1 MINLEVLTDKV
12 NIITREVGSFIRG
25 ELGKVQHDQII
36 TKDHNSL
43 VSYVDQEAEKMLV
56 TGLKKLIPNSGFITE
71 EDTVDHYDQEYTWII
86 DPLDGT
92 TNFLYNI
99 PHFSTSIALKHKDEL
114 VIGVINHIMGDEL
127 YYGWKNGGAF
137 MNGRDIKCASTEDLS
152 ASIIATGFPYA
163 ANYNQKPYFEMMSVI
178 MKEARGM
185 RRFGSAAL
193 DMAFVANGRFT
204 AFYETSL
211 NPWDVAGGIVI
222 CKEAGA
228 QVCDYFGQDS
238 YYNGRSI
245 IVANDQ
251 ILKQLSNYTANFFDQ
266 KDIPNT

>member
-12 NIITREVGSFIRG
+12 KVIALEVGLFIKT
-25 ELGKVQHDQII
+25 ELGKVETDQIV
-36 TKDHNSL
+36 TKEHNSL

-56 TGLKKLIPNSGFITE
+56 TGLKSLVPSSGFITE
-71 EDTVDHYDQEYTWII
+71 EDTVDHHGKEYTWII

-114 VIGVINHIMGDEL
+114 VIGVINHIMGEEL

-137 MNGRDIKCASTEDLS
+137 MNGQKIYCSNTSNLS
-152 ASIIATGFPYA
+152 DSIIATGFPYA
-163 ANYNQKPYFEMMSVI
+163 ADYNQKPYFDMMSVI
-178 MKEARGM
+178 MKKARGM

-228 QVCDYFGQDS
+228 KICDYFGTDT
-238 YYNGRSI
+238 YYSGNSI

-251 ILKQLSNYTANFFDQ
+251 ILKQLSDYTTRFFHQ